1 MGVKPFRQLF
11 HSGSL
16 SVFVNIY
23 LFIFYSRHNSTTY
36 RLHYNIL
43 HKLSD
48 INCGSHQARKTRR
61 KGGAA
66 WETEFRTFKTLGD
79 KSRDTKIRRKP
90 RFEESLP
97 HFSAGLDLLSRYEE
111 SWFLLHKRT
120 KDCAQTAEVGPA
132 HCSLL

>member
-1 MGVKPFRQLF
+1 MLKKPELRGIMFENFRE
-11 HSGSL
+11 
-16 SVFVNIY
+16 
-23 LFIFYSRHNSTTY
+23 
-36 RLHYNIL
+36 RLHMVQQ
-43 HKLSD
+43 D
-48 INCGSHQARKTRR
+48 FTTG
-61 KGGAA
+61 
-66 WETEFRTFKTLGD
+66 FKTLGD